1 MRTLVWFRSDL
12 RAADNTALHYAC
24 AETKSGVI
32 GLFVIS
38 PGEWRAH
45 DVAPARVDLML
56 RTLRELSTTLDRL
69 NIPLLIIESPTASQV
84 PARIAEIVKQY
95 SCDALYYNRE
105 YEINERRR
113 DENVGIVMLR
123 EGLTVRAFTDQSVL
137 EPGTVL
143 TEGGTFFTVYSPFR
157 RAWQRVRE
165 QASTVKTHPI
175 PPAQAPLNI
184 RPSPVPTSV
193 AGFES
198 PVAPELWPAGEKHA
212 QQRLARFAASS
223 RIQSYKHDRDFPS
236 IDGTSTLS
244 PYLTV
249 GAISPRQCLHAAAEA
264 NDGKYDGGRS
274 GPEQWINELIWREF
288 YHHVMVGFPRVCMG
302 RAFKIPTDQ
311 LRWRDSSADLEAWKD
326 GRTGYPIVDAAM
338 RQLRGMGWMHNRLRM
353 ISAMFLTK
361 DLFINWREGEKYF
374 MQHLVDGSLA
384 SNNGGWQWSASTGT
398 DAQPYF
404 RIFNPYSQSEKF
416 DPSGDFIRTWVPELR
431 AVTGDAIHDPTR
443 LPALLRSRLDY
454 PPPIVDH
461 AAARERILAAFQAI
475 GAAAKP
481 EPEDAPAAST
491 PSPRKSSHR
500 G

>member
-12 RAADNTALHYAC
+12 RATDNTALHHAC
-24 AETKSGVI
+24 AESDNGVI
-32 GLFVIS
+32 GVFVIS

-45 DVAPARVDLML
+45 DVAPVRVDLML
-56 RTLRELSTTLDRL
+56 RSLRELSTTLDRL
-69 NIPLLIIESPTASQV
+69 NIPLIIVEAATPRDVAT
-84 PARIAEIVKQY
+84 RIRETIEAHE
-95 SCDALYYNRE
+95 CDAIFYNRE

-113 DENVGIVMLR
+113 DEAI
-123 EGLTVRAFTDQSVL
+123 GLALSARGVKVRSFTDQVVL

-143 TEGGTFFTVYSPFR
+143 TEGETYFTVYSPFR

-165 QASTVKTHPI
+165 RATTVRSLPM
-175 PPAQAPLNI
+175 PQPQAPMGI
-184 RPSPVPTSV
+184 KPSPVPGSV

-198 PVAPELWPAGEKHA
+198 PVAAELWPAGEKHA

-223 RIQSYKHDRDFPS
+223 RIQSYKHDRDFPG

-244 PYLTV
+244 PYLTI

-264 NDGKYDGGRS
+264 NDGKYDGGRP
-274 GPEQWINELIWREF
+274 GPEQWINELVWREF

-302 RAFKIPTDQ
+302 RAFKPITEK
-311 LRWRDSSADLEAWKD
+311 LKWRDSAADFQAWKD

-353 ISAMFLTK
+353 IAAMFLTK
-361 DLFINWREGEKYF
+361 DLFIDWRLGEKYF

-431 AVTGDAIHDPTR
+431 GVQGEAIHDPSQ
-443 LPALLRSRLDY
+443 LPALLRGKLDY

-461 AAARERILAAFQAI
+461 AAARERVLNAFQAI
-475 GAAAKP
+475 NALPPAEVAARSGGVA
-481 EPEDAPAAST
+481 
-491 PSPRKSSHR
+491 R